1 MEEENLPNKLVTA
14 HLGNQA
20 QTEWWA
26 QQLALLSMPG
36 DILALMGPMGAGKT
50 VFASAFIN
58 ALAEEG
64 GVNKFL
70 VTSPT
75 YNLVQIYELP
85 EIEIYHVDLYRLE
98 DGEDL
103 HELGLEEAYDHGI
116 SLIEWPERMGNSIPV
131 DCLYVKLD
139 QGHESTERTVSFHG
153 QTNWF
158 DRLQSIKYES

>member
-1 MEEENLPNKLVTA
+1 MEEETLPNKLVTA
-14 HLGNQA
+14 HLGNQV

-26 QQLALLSMPG
+26 QQIALVSMPG
-36 DILALMGPMGAGKT
+36 DILALTGPMGAGKT

-58 ALAEEG
+58 ALAEER

-103 HELGLEEAYDHGI
+103 RELGLEEAYDYGI
-116 SLIEWPERMGNSIPV
+116 SLIEWPDRMRNSIPN
-131 DCLYVKLD
+131 DCLYVKLE
-139 QGHESTERTVSFHG
+139 QGRESTERTVSFHG
-153 QTNWF
+153 QSNWL
-158 DRLQSIKYES
+158 DRLQSIKHGN

>member
-1 MEEENLPNKLVTA
+1 MEEETLPDKLVTA
-14 HLGNQA
+14 HLGNQV

-26 QQLALLSMPG
+26 QQIALVSMPG
-36 DILALMGPMGAGKT
+36 DILALTGPMGAGKT
-50 VFASAFIN
+50 VFARAFIN
-58 ALAEEG
+58 ALAEER

-103 HELGLEEAYDHGI
+103 RELGLEEAYDHGI
-116 SLIEWPERMGNSIPV
+116 SLIEWPDRMRNFIPNG
-131 DCLYVKLD
+131 CLYVKLE
-139 QGHESTERTVSFHG
+139 QGHGSTERTVSFLG
-153 QTNWF
+153 QSNWL
-158 DRLQSIKYES
+158 DRLQSIKHGN